1 MAKSY
6 GRLYLAREI
15 LRLWPDVDSVDK
27 LLPLLDEVY
36 RARWYPHYQD
46 MMDTLSQ
53 QMPVAT
59 EFVMPSV
66 FARDEIKKLS
76 ILELNDRERRSK
88 K

>member
-1 MAKSY
+1 M
-6 GRLYLAREI
+6 GGVYLAREI

-46 MMDTLSQ
+46 MLDTLSQ

-59 EFVMPSV
+59 EFVIPSV
-66 FARDEIKKLS
+66 FDREEIKKLS
-76 ILELNDRERRSK
+76 ILELNNRVK
-88 K
+88 KK